1 MSTTEH
7 AQDPSG
13 DNPNRRDFLYLTTGA
28 AAAWGAA
35 FLVWPF
41 IDQMNPDAASLALA
55 STDVDLSQI
64 AEGQVISVKWRGK
77 PVFIW
82 NRTKDQVEKAKDTP
96 LAQLP
101 DKNARNANLPT
112 DAEATDANRAAK
124 DKENWLI
131 VTGVCTH
138 LGCVPLANSGDFGGW
153 LCPCHGS
160 HYDGAGRIRRGPAP
174 ENLAIPPY
182 AFEGDTKI
190 KIG

>member
-1 MSTTEH
+1 MTTTEH
-7 AQDPSG
+7 AEE
-13 DNPNRRDFLYLTTGA
+13 PNRRDFLYLATGA

-41 IDQMNPDAASLALA
+41 VDQMNPDAASLALA

-64 AEGQVISVKWRGK
+64 AEGQVVSVKWRGK

-82 NRTKDQVEKAKDTP
+82 NRTKQQVEEAKKTP
-96 LAQLP
+96 LGELP
-101 DKNARNANLPT
+101 DKNARNANLPA
-112 DAEATDANRAAK
+112 DADASDVNRGAK
-124 DKENWLI
+124 DKENWLV

-160 HYDGAGRIRRGPAP
+160 HYDAAGRIRRGPAP

>member
-1 MSTTEH
+1 MTTTEH
-7 AQDPSG
+7 AHADHLSAEPG
-13 DNPNRRDFLYLTTGA
+13 HEPNRRDFLYLATGA
-28 AAAWGAA
+28 TAAWGAA
-35 FLVWPF
+35 FLAWPF

-64 AEGQVISVKWRGK
+64 SEGQV
-77 PVFIW
+77 VFIW
-82 NRTKDQVEKAKDTP
+82 NRTKQQVEEANKTP

-124 DKENWLI
+124 GKENWLI

-160 HYDGAGRIRRGPAP
+160 HYDAAGRIRRGPAP